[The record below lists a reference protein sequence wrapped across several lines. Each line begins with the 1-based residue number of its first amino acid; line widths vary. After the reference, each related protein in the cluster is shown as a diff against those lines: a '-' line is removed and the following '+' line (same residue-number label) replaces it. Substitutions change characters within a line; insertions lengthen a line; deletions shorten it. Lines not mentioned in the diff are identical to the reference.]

1 MTMSKGT
8 PGKRKGAPK
17 SGGRKKGT
25 PNKVT
30 ASMREF
36 VADLLDSNRKQF
48 SDDLK
53 AVTPETRL
61 HIMEKLMQY
70 VIPKRQAVRAE
81 IDMLS
86 ESELTELASIILN
99 DMTQ

>member
-36 VADLLDSNRKQF
+36 IADLLDSNREQF
-48 SDDLK
+48 AADLQ

-81 IDMLS
+81 IDTLTDA
-86 ESELTELASIILN
+86 ELCDLASIILN
-99 DMTQ
+99 DMTP

>member
-1 MTMSKGT
+1 MAKGT

-99 DMTQ
+99 DMNK